1 MWLEIFNELTY
12 FVFLYHIMAFSGLVD
27 DSVDR
32 YHLGWSFLCFV
43 IANLLV
49 HFVNLTYES
58 YHMIRGPIKLRR
70 RIKMAKEAGV
80 IVDPEGKI
88 KDLELSIIVEDEFES
103 NFSEMDSEKKIK
115 AEKISDSDWESK
127 LGNSVKGYNHTEIRW
142 KDLGRKYIIK
152 KGKKSLMPD
161 IDESEMY
168 AQ

>member
-1 MWLEIFNELTY
+1 
-12 FVFLYHIMAFSGLVD
+12 
-27 DSVDR
+27 
-32 YHLGWSFLCFV
+32 
-43 IANLLV
+43 
-49 HFVNLTYES
+49 
-58 YHMIRGPIKLRR
+58 MIRGPIKLRR

>member
-1 MWLEIFNELTY
+1 MWLEIMNELTY
-12 FVFLYHIMAFSGLVD
+12 FVLLYHVMAFSGLVD

-32 YHLGWSFLCFV
+32 YSLGWSFLTFV

-49 HFVNLTYES
+49 HFVNLIYES
-58 YHMIRGPIKLRR
+58 YDIIRSPIKLRHR
-70 RIKMAKEAGV
+70 LKMAKEAGV
-80 IVDPEGKI
+80 IVDQEGKI
-88 KDLELSIIVEDEFES
+88 KDPELSIIMEDEFES
-103 NFSEMDSEKKIK
+103 NHSEMDSEKKNN

-161 IDESEMY
+161 LD
-168 AQ
+168 